1 MQIVQ
6 IDQEYPKMASFSP
19 SEHIQ
24 TILKNLPRK
33 PGCYLMHDD
42 KGTVIYVGKAIDLH
56 SRVRSYFDNSVTD
69 PKTLRLREHVANI
82 EFLVLP
88 SEIAALHTE
97 YHLIQQYRPRF
108 NVRFKDD
115 KRYPYIA
122 VRWAMDF
129 PKVELTRRMEQDG
142 SRYFGP
148 YTAAWSVRETLD
160 VLRKAFPYLTCDR
173 NITGKDERACLYY
186 DIKLCNAPCIGN
198 VNREEY
204 RANLQNLM
212 DFLSGGSETII
223 KEARGK
229 MMAAAEALDFE
240 RAAALRDQLQAME
253 RVVERQKV
261 VAPVD
266 VDQDVIAFAQEK
278 ADTCVQV
285 LFIRGGRLVG
295 REYFL
300 LEGADDARDAEILGD
315 FISQFY
321 EEAAVIPADLLLPH
335 EVEEARL
342 LEQWLR
348 DKRGRKVT
356 ITVPQRGSKLDLVKI
371 AIENAKETL
380 AMLRAQWASDTNK
393 QTEALTELQ
402 TALALPNPPNRI
414 ECFDISTLQG
424 TATVASRVVFVQGVP
439 RKSEYRKFNIKTVTG
454 EPNDFQS
461 MREALT
467 RRFRRYVEAIN
478 DPLSAPGQKGKD
490 ETWRFLPDLLII
502 DGGKGQLGIAV
513 EVLKEFHLVD
523 QVPVIGL
530 AKQFEEIF
538 QPDKPK
544 PIILPRRSQAL
555 FLVQRVRDEAHR
567 FAITANRSQRAK
579 TGLVSQLD
587 SVPGIGPSK
596 RKALLKAFNKD
607 IDAIRSASVEDLVK
621 VPGINRK
628 LAETIKATL

>member
-1 MQIVQ
+1 MTFV
-6 IDQEYPKMASFSP
+6 P

-33 PGCYLMHDD
+33 PGCYLMKDEH
-42 KGTVIYVGKAIDLH
+42 GAVIYVGKAIDLH
-56 SRVRSYFDNSVTD
+56 NRVRSYFDNSVTD
-69 PKTLRLREHVANI
+69 PKTLTLRGLITDI
-82 EFLVLP
+82 EFLVMP

-108 NVRFKDD
+108 NIRFKDD

-122 VRWAMDF
+122 VRWGMDY
-129 PKVELTRRMEQDG
+129 PKVEITRRMEQDG

-173 NITGKDERACLYY
+173 DITGKDERACLYF

-198 VNREEY
+198 VNKQEY
-204 RANLQNLM
+204 RAGIQNLM
-212 DFLSGGSETII
+212 DFLGGHSEAII
-223 KEARGK
+223 RNTKER
-229 MMAAAEALDFE
+229 MMELAESLDFE
-240 RAAALRDQLQAME
+240 RAAALRDQLAAME

-261 VAPVD
+261 VAPINI
-266 VDQDVIAFAQEK
+266 DQDVIAFAQEK

-300 LEGADDARDAEILGD
+300 LEGADETSDAEILGD
-315 FISQFY
+315 FITQFY
-321 EEAAVIPADLLLPH
+321 EEAATIPSEVLLPH
-335 EVEEARL
+335 EVEEAKL

-348 DKRGRKVT
+348 DRRGGKKVS
-356 ITVPQRGSKLDLVKI
+356 ITVPQRGGKKELVNI

-380 AMLRAQWASDTNK
+380 TMLRAQWASDTNK
-393 QTEALTELQ
+393 QTEAMNELQ
-402 TALALPNPPNRI
+402 TALNLPQPPNRI

-424 TATVASRVVFVQGVP
+424 TATVASRVVFVQGTP
-439 RKSEYRKFNIKTVTG
+439 RKSEYRKFNIRTVSG

-467 RRFRRYVEAIN
+467 RRFARYVDTIN
-478 DPLSAPGQKGKD
+478 ETITAPGQKDKD
-490 ETWRFLPDLLII
+490 ETWRLLPDLLII

-513 EVLKEFHLVD
+513 EVLQEFHLLG
-523 QVPVIGL
+523 QVPVVGL

-538 QPDKPK
+538 LPGKPN
-544 PIILPRRSQAL
+544 PVILPRRSQAL

-567 FAITANRSQRAK
+567 FAITANRTQRAK
-579 TGLVSQLD
+579 KGLVSQLET
-587 SVPGIGPSK
+587 VPGIGPSR

-607 IDAIRSASVEDLVK
+607 IDAIRSASLEDLMK
-621 VPGINRK
+621 VPGINRQI
-628 LAETIKATL
+628 AEAVKANL

>member
-1 MQIVQ
+1 MFV
-6 IDQEYPKMASFSP
+6 PT
-19 SEHIQ
+19 EHIQ
-24 TILKNLPRK
+24 AILKNLPHK
-33 PGCYLMHDD
+33 PGCYLMRDD
-42 KGTVIYVGKAIDLH
+42 KGTVIYVGKAVDLH

-69 PKTLRLREHVANI
+69 PKTLRLREHVVDI
-82 EFLVLP
+82 EFIVLP

-97 YHLIQQYRPRF
+97 YHLIQEYRPHF
-108 NVRFKDD
+108 NIRFKDD

-122 VRWAMDF
+122 IRWTQDF
-129 PKVELTRRMEQDG
+129 PTVEVTRRMEKDG
-142 SRYFGP
+142 TRYFGP

-160 VLRKAFPYLTCDR
+160 ILRKAFPYLTCDR
-173 NITGKDERACLYY
+173 TITGKDERACLYY

-198 VNREEY
+198 VTREEY
-204 RANLQNLM
+204 RAGIQKLM
-212 DFLSGGSETII
+212 DFLGGHSETII
-223 KEARGK
+223 RETKAR
-229 MMAAAEALDFE
+229 MMEFAEALDFE

-261 VAPVD
+261 VASVNI
-266 VDQDVIAFAQEK
+266 DQDVIAFAQEK
-278 ADTCVQV
+278 SDTCVQV

-300 LEGADDARDAEILGD
+300 LEGADETNDAEILSN

-321 EEAAVIPADLLLPH
+321 EEAAVIPEEVLLPH

-348 DKRGRKVT
+348 DKRGGKKVT
-356 ITVPQRGSKLDLVKI
+356 ILVPQRGNKRELVRI

-393 QTEALTELQ
+393 QTEAMSDLQ
-402 TALALPNPPNRI
+402 SALDLPNPPNRI

-424 TATVASRVVFVQGVP
+424 TATVASRVVFVQGTP
-439 RKSEYRKFNIKTVTG
+439 KKSEYRKFNIRTVEG

-467 RRFRRYVEAIN
+467 RRFRRYVDMIN
-478 DPLSAPGQKGKD
+478 EPAPSAPGQKDKD
-490 ETWRFLPDLLII
+490 ETWRLLPDLLII

-513 EVLKEFHLVD
+513 EVLKEFHLLD
-523 QVPVIGL
+523 RVPVVGL

-538 QPDKPK
+538 KPGDPK

-555 FLVQRVRDEAHR
+555 YLVQRVRDEAHR
-567 FAITANRSQRAK
+567 FAISANRTQRTK
-579 TGLVSQLD
+579 KGLVSQLET
-587 SVPGIGPSK
+587 VAGIGPAR

-607 IDAIRSASVEDLVK
+607 IDAIRKASVEELMQ
-621 VPGINRK
+621 VPGINRQV
-628 LAETIKATL
+628 AEAIKAGL